1 MENSGNFAEKWN
13 DLKEKL
19 DPGFQK
25 TGYVIG
31 QIFVWI
37 YRLRRVFM
45 AIPVILAALKI
56 AAMNM
61 QQLPEQV
68 GLNLQSTGEFA
79 QMVSREYAVYG
90 PLGVTA
96 LCLLLMFFSRK
107 PMYPWL
113 ISIFTLV
120 LPLLIYLTNIYPA

>member
-1 MENSGNFAEKWN
+1 MENSGGFAEKWN
-13 DLKEKL
+13 GLKEKL
-19 DPGFQK
+19 GPGFQK

-31 QIFVWI
+31 QIFVWL
-37 YRLRRVFM
+37 YRLRRVFL
-45 AIPVILAALKI
+45 AIPVVWAALKI
-56 AAMNM
+56 AAQNM
-61 QQLPEQV
+61 QQLPEMV

-107 PMYPWL
+107 PLYPWL